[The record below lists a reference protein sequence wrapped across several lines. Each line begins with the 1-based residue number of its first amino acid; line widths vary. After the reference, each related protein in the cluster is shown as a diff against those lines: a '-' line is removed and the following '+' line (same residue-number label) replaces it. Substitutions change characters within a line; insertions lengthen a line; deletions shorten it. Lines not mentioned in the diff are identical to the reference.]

1 MELWFGVPIFCVSIP
16 YNYVSK
22 IPKSKK
28 NENIFNYFLTRLGRL
43 ETGIPPDASQL
54 PAKARRL
61 RPKANGRLAEAI
73 VLRLKASG
81 LPAEADWL
89 LSKADG
95 LPTKAGW
102 LLLEA

>member
-1 MELWFGVPIFCVSIP
+1 MFQ
-16 YNYVSK
+16 
-22 IPKSKK
+22 KSQNRKK
-28 NENIFNYFLTRLGRL
+28 AKVFSTIFNPFWGL
-43 ETGIPPDASQL
+43 ETRIAPDASQL

-61 RPKANGRLAEAI
+61 RLKANGRLAEAI

-95 LPTKAGW
+95 LQTKAGW